1 MPVIKVER
9 TKNYT
14 VMSNY
19 HLQDKNISL
28 KAKGLLSY
36 MLSLP
41 EYWEYSINGLA
52 SICKEGPDC
61 IRTTIK
67 ELEDNGYIT
76 RNRIRSENGKLGA
89 TEYIIRE
96 HPVEEVKQEQP
107 ILENPTQDITA
118 QDITGQ
124 INTNVVNNVSK
135 KECNNIYISLF
146 DEFWR
151 IYPRRVG
158 KTDAFKA
165 WKRLKPDNTLLT
177 AMIIAIN
184 KQKQTEQWQ
193 NEKFIPYPASWLNGR
208 RWEDE
213 IPEPKDGRKNDGF
226 DDFRNA

>member
-89 TEYIIRE
+89 AEYIIRE
-96 HPVEEVKQEQP
+96 RPVDEVKQEQP
-107 ILENPTQDITA
+107 ILENPTQDITV
-118 QDITGQ
+118 Q

-151 IYPRRVG
+151 LYPRRVG

-165 WKRLKPDNTLLT
+165 WKKLKPDNTLLT
-177 AMIIAIN
+177 TMIIAIN

-213 IPEPKDGRKNDGF
+213 IPEPKDCRKNDGF